1 MQAAAVVDN
10 FRQLSEQG
18 PVVGDMATHM
28 QRLTLDIV
36 GEVAFSKD
44 FGQIA
49 RISEDL
55 AGQEFLY

>member
-1 MQAAAVVDN
+1 VQAAAVVATLGD
-10 FRQLSEQG
+10 LSKNG

-49 RISEDL
+49 RISEDV
-55 AGQEFLY
+55 AGQRNS